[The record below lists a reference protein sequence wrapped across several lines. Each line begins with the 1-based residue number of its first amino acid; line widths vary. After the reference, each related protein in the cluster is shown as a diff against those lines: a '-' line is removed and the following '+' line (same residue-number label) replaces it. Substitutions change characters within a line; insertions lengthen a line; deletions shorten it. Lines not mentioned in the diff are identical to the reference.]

1 MTANQKSTFA
11 ACIAFCLLLGFVWF
25 HLWAMG
31 HREQI
36 PQPELVTFVVTAS
49 GLVAAVVAMS
59 FGEKVQ
65 AADAEAA
72 PPTTE
77 AKRVMS
83 AIGSLFTA
91 RQFWSLET
99 MTTLYVT
106 FYFLT
111 GIAAL
116 VMTLIHGSTG
126 VHEVTKN
133 HGLSCSGLIL
143 AIARSFFSVK

>member
-1 MTANQKSTFA
+1 MA
-11 ACIAFCLLLGFVWF
+11 
-25 HLWAMG
+25 
-31 HREQI
+31 HRELI
-36 PQPELVTFVVTAS
+36 PKPELITFVVTAS

-65 AADAEAA
+65 ADPATA

-83 AIGSLFTA
+83 AIGSMFTA
-91 RQFWSLET
+91 RTFWSLET

-111 GIAAL
+111 GGAAL

-143 AIARSFFSVK
+143 AIARSFFAVK